1 LTDITIFKSIKDR
14 NKTNGDN
21 MSYKEEFIEFMVL
34 SQVLTFGDFTTKSG
48 RKTPFFINT
57 GNYDTGEQMDKLGYY
72 YAKALSSA
80 LNKDFDC
87 LFGPAYKGIPLCVTA
102 AISLSNNH
110 EHNVNFCFNRK
121 EAKDHGEGGNIVG
134 HKLQDGERVVI
145 IEDVTTAGTSI
156 RESVPLLKAAANVTI
171 EALVVSVDRQEKGTT
186 EKSAL
191 QQIEEDFGIKP
202 VPIVTLDE
210 IVKYLYNR
218 EINGKIIIN
227 DEIMNRIKGYREQYG
242 A

>member
-1 LTDITIFKSIKDR
+1 M
-14 NKTNGDN
+14 N
-21 MSYKEEFIEFMVL
+21 YKEEFIEFMVR

-57 GNYDTGEQMDKLGYY
+57 GNYDTGEQMNKLGYY
-72 YAKALSSA
+72 YAQALSNA
-80 LNKDFDC
+80 LGKDFDC

-102 AISLSNNH
+102 SISLSSH
-110 EHNVNFCFNRK
+110 HDHNVNFCFNRK

-134 HKLQDGERVVI
+134 HKLRDGEQVVI

-156 RESVPLLKAAANVTI
+156 RESVPLLKAAADVSI
-171 EALVVSVDRQEKGTT
+171 KALVVSVDRQEKGTT

-202 VPIVTLDE
+202 IPIVTLDE
-210 IVKYLYNR
+210 IVKYLYKK
-218 EINGKIIIN
+218 EIDGKVIIN
-227 DEIMNRIKGYREQYG
+227 DDIMNRINEYREKYG